1 MKEKGMRGARMP
13 EREMEKDSPILK
25 TSNLKYATEFGN
37 PEDLQKSNED
47 LVRYVEKNR
56 MKY

>member
-1 MKEKGMRGARMP
+1 MRGARMP